1 MFTLVPDRGQRPVQ
15 LAVNHGHDPEQ
26 RFVEGGHDRP
36 DLVDRVHGLDPQ
48 LRGPPQQVDVLAQ
61 PAARLGAVGRARP
74 LVVDHAEQLAD
85 PAQRRHHGPAAGL
98 GGMRGQ
104 HQVHAQFLEVCGPRV
119 AGQLGHGGGERLAH
133 RLGPGVALAQ
143 HPDALVLL
151 GQVGQ
156 VEVHGEGARHL
167 LGPVQVPGGDQGR
180 DRLPGPP
187 VAPFLLAGLDHGV
200 PQPLH
205 VGQQAGAGRIAD
217 DLPEE
222 VAEQPDVASHR
233 LRQFGPV
240 PVPAT
245 FPVRDHSVR
254 AHWVRAH

>member
-1 MFTLVPDRGQRPVQ
+1 
-15 LAVNHGHDPEQ
+15 
-26 RFVEGGHDRP
+26 
-36 DLVDRVHGLDPQ
+36 
-48 LRGPPQQVDVLAQ
+48 
-61 PAARLGAVGRARP
+61 
-74 LVVDHAEQLAD
+74 
-85 PAQRRHHGPAAGL
+85 
-98 GGMRGQ
+98 MRGQ
-104 HQVHAQFLEVCGPRV
+104 HQVDAQRVQQVEQVPRSGV
-119 AGQLGHGGGERLAH
+119 AAQLGHGGGERLAH
-133 RLGPGVALAQ
+133 RLVPGVTLAQ
-143 HPDALVLL
+143 HPDALMLL

-205 VGQQAGAGRIAD
+205 VGQQARAGRIAD
-217 DLPEE
+217 DLPEQ

-245 FPVRDHSVR
+245 FPVG
-254 AHWVRAH
+254 AHWVGAHSVGAHWVHTHLVHAHLVHAHGASVIGRCDVPVNLMP